1 MSRRPLVAANWK
13 MYKTPSEAAAF
24 VRELVPLLGGLG
36 AADVV
41 LAPPFTALE
50 ATAREIKGTRI
61 GLSGQDLYWED
72 EGAFTGQV
80 SGRMLAASGCTRVII
95 GHSERRQFFGETD
108 ETVAR
113 KVDAAYRNGLT
124 PIVCVG
130 ETLEQREA
138 GETEC
143 TLLRQLNG
151 GLGSLSADRARTL
164 VLAYEPVWAIGTG
177 RTATPEIAGEAH
189 ALIRDW
195 LSRRFEGAAEEIRIL
210 YGGSVKPDNART
222 LFSTPDIDGGLIGG
236 ASLKADSFAAIVAA
250 AKA

>member
-13 MYKTPSEAAAF
+13 MYKTPSEAAEF
-24 VRELVPLLGGLG
+24 VRELLPLLGESGR
-36 AADVV
+36 ADVV
-41 LAPPFTALE
+41 LAPPFPALE
-50 ATAREIKGTRI
+50 AVARILSGTHI
-61 GLSGQDLYWED
+61 GLSRQDLYWED

-80 SGRMLAASGCTRVII
+80 SGRMLAAVGCGYVII

-124 PIVCVG
+124 PIVRAG

-151 GLGSLSADRARTL
+151 G
-164 VLAYEPVWAIGTG
+164 
-177 RTATPEIAGEAH
+177 AG
-189 ALIRDW
+189 
-195 LSRRFEGAAEEIRIL
+195 
-210 YGGSVKPDNART
+210 P
-222 LFSTPDIDGGLIGG
+222 P
-236 ASLKADSFAAIVAA
+236 
-250 AKA
+250 